1 MNQTMT
7 KIELALVIVVA
18 VYFGLNFFVHLYE
31 LLHNFKVIK
40 VKVRDDGVNPVN
52 RIVVG
57 DWIDLESNTKV
68 TYKAGDTVV
77 IDFGV
82 AMELPKGYEAH
93 ILPRSSTFQNT
104 GLLLTNSMGIIDNS
118 FCGDNDFWGAKFY
131 ATKAGSIE
139 KGHRLCQFRIMKNQ
153 PELHF
158 KEVMTL
164 GNADRGGYG
173 STGK

>member
-1 MNQTMT
+1 MT
-7 KIELALVIVVA
+7 KIELALVIIVA

-31 LLHNFKVIK
+31 LLHRFKTIK
-40 VKVRDDGVNPVN
+40 VKVRDDGVSPIN
-52 RIVVG
+52 RIVIG

-68 TYKAGDTVV
+68 SYKAGDTVV

-93 ILPRSSTFQNT
+93 LLPRSSTFQNT

-131 ATKAGSIE
+131 ATKDGSID
-139 KGHRLCQFRIMKNQ
+139 KGQRLCQFRIMKNQ
-153 PELHF
+153 PELQF
-158 KEVMTL
+158 KEVMSL
-164 GNADRGGYG
+164 GNDDRGGYG

>member
-1 MNQTMT
+1 MVDVLLTFL
-7 KIELALVIVVA
+7 ISFIVCILANTIF
-18 VYFGLNFFVHLYE
+18 YMQKLYST
-31 LLHNFKVIK
+31 HTTIK
-40 VKVRDDGVNPVN
+40 LRVRDNSVNPIN
-52 RIVVG
+52 RIVIG

-68 TYKAGDTVV
+68 SYKAGDTVV

-93 ILPRSSTFQNT
+93 LLPRSSTFQNT
-104 GLLLTNSMGIIDNS
+104 GLLLTNSMGVIDNS

-131 ATKAGSIE
+131 ATKKGSVE
-139 KGHRLCQFRIMKNQ
+139 KGQRLCHFRIMKNQ

-158 KEVMTL
+158 KEVMSL

>member
-1 MNQTMT
+1 MT
-7 KIELALVIVVA
+7 KIELALVIIVA

-31 LLHNFKVIK
+31 LLHNFEVIK
-40 VKVRDDGVNPVN
+40 LKVRDDGVNPVN

-93 ILPRSSTFQNT
+93 LLPRSSTFQNT

-118 FCGDNDFWGAKFY
+118 FCGDNDYWGAKFY
-131 ATKAGSIE
+131 ATKDGKVE
-139 KGHRLCQFRIMKNQ
+139 KGQRLCQFRILENQ
-153 PELHF
+153 PPLKF
-158 KEVMTL
+158 VEVIHL
-164 GNADRGGYG
+164 GNKDRGGYG

>member
-7 KIELALVIVVA
+7 KIELALVIIVA

-31 LLHNFKVIK
+31 LLHNFKV
-40 VKVRDDGVNPVN
+40 VKLKAINEGINH
-52 RIVVG
+52 IHSISVG
-57 DWIDLESNTKV
+57 DWIDLASNSKV
-68 TYKAGDTVV
+68 SYKAGDTVV
-77 IDFGV
+77 IYFGV

-118 FCGDNDFWGAKFY
+118 FCGDNDFWSAKFY
-131 ATKAGSIE
+131 ATRDGSID
-139 KGHRLCQFRIMKNQ
+139 KGQRVCQFRIMKNQ

-158 KEVMTL
+158 KEVLTL